1 MKNYLFALLAVVAFC
16 GQASAQGLFIR
27 AGVGYNVG
35 IDKSLIGRK
44 IVSVTSANS
53 NTQTNVDDVNG
64 SYGQGVYLGARIG
77 YMFGKYIGAD
87 VGVHYILGQVYELSL
102 KETDVSSF
110 KEALS
115 NASANTWFINPAVV
129 LCIRQ
134 DKMLSP
140 YLRAGLAFGI
150 PTLTITSK
158 SSEGSLTYNKAETE
172 LRVNTDTGI
181 GFTGTAG
188 IDVHLGKMLGIYGEM
203 NLLAMNVK
211 ARSAEYTKYNVN
223 DENRMND
230 LPDKTIHYS
239 DQSSQKGNN
248 ELNFAETNS
257 FSAIGFS
264 VGVNIRF

>member
-1 MKNYLFALLAVVAFC
+1 MKKLLFMLLMVACFC
-16 GQASAQGLFIR
+16 GSISAQGLFIR

-44 IVSVTSANS
+44 IVAVTSANS
-53 NTQTNVDDVNG
+53 ETHTKVDNVNG

-102 KETDVSSF
+102 KETDVATF

-115 NASANTWFINPAVV
+115 NASANTWLINPAVV

-134 DKMLSP
+134 DKILSP

-150 PTLTITSK
+150 PTVTITSK
-158 SSEGSLTYNKAETE
+158 SSEGSFAYNRVESE
-172 LRVNTDTGI
+172 LRVNTDPGI

-211 ARSAEYTKYNVN
+211 ARSAEYTKYEVN

-257 FSAIGFS
+257 FSAIGF
-264 VGVNIRF
+264 NIGLKVRF